1 MADSLSTIGSIAHFI
16 QTSFNSIPIGL
27 SGVNLIALVDSNRQH
42 VANYVGTDIGSNSIS
57 DQFQPPIVSLS
68 KADVIDFVQA
78 QAGGERVSL
87 KKLYVGNLPWSVD
100 DAKLKDLFAK
110 YASVVSAVVISDKM
124 TGRSRGFGFVEFS
137 DGAEADKAVTEM
149 NDTDIEGRKLVV
161 NEARPREDSRQ

>member
-1 MADSLSTIGSIAHFI
+1 
-16 QTSFNSIPIGL
+16 
-27 SGVNLIALVDSNRQH
+27 
-42 VANYVGTDIGSNSIS
+42 
-57 DQFQPPIVSLS
+57 
-68 KADVIDFVQA
+68 
-78 QAGGERVSL
+78 L

>member
-1 MADSLSTIGSIAHFI
+1 
-16 QTSFNSIPIGL
+16 
-27 SGVNLIALVDSNRQH
+27 
-42 VANYVGTDIGSNSIS
+42 
-57 DQFQPPIVSLS
+57 
-68 KADVIDFVQA
+68 
-78 QAGGERVSL
+78 L

-124 TGRSRGFGFVEFS
+124 TGRSRGFG
-137 DGAEADKAVTEM
+137 AEADKAVTEM

>member
-16 QTSFNSIPIGL
+16 QTSFNSIPTGL

-87 KKLYVGNLPWSVD
+87 GELSFDESGEAMSSTSWRQL
-100 DAKLKDLFAK
+100 AERQLKA
-110 YASVVSAVVISDKM
+110 I
-124 TGRSRGFGFVEFS
+124 
-137 DGAEADKAVTEM
+137 
-149 NDTDIEGRKLVV
+149 GRKTRFIRSL
-161 NEARPREDSRQ
+161 S